1 MILVDTALR
10 RRAETGN
17 PIRVAMSGAGYMGRG
32 IALQVVKAVP
42 GVELVAIASPDVDQ
56 AAAAFSGAGRIDVQR
71 VADRDELADALE
83 AGRPAVTDDPE
94 LLARSIGVEA
104 VIEATGDVEA
114 GVSFALAAIESAKH
128 VVLVNAELDGTLG
141 PALKSRADSAGVV
154 ITYTDGDEPGLIV
167 NLSRYVRAIGLEP
180 VLVGNLKGILDPYR
194 TPETQRS
201 FAATV
206 GQKEHMVTSFADGTK
221 LSLEAAITANALG
234 FGVARRGMTGYRCA
248 HVNDVAA
255 LFDPEEL
262 RLGGLVEYVLG
273 AQPGSGAFVVAYG
286 DDPERQRYLSY
297 FKLGDGPLYTFYQPW
312 HLPNFDV
319 PLTVARAVLFGDAAV
334 TPLGAPR
341 CEVVTIAKR
350 DLGQGDELDGIGGF
364 DCYGTIENATVARS
378 EKLLPI
384 GLAGGCRL
392 TRAIAKDEAVTFG
405 DVQRPTRPIVDALW
419 AEQLELFAS
428 AGPGMSGQSS

>member
-1 MILVDTALR
+1 VILVDTALR
-10 RRAETGN
+10 RRAEAGN

-42 GVELVAIASPDVDQ
+42 GVELVAIASPDVEQ
-56 AAAAFSGAGRIDVQR
+56 AAAAFSGAGRPDVQR
-71 VADRDELADALE
+71 VADQDELAGALQ

-94 LLARSIGVEA
+94 LLARSSGVEA

-114 GVSFALAAIESAKH
+114 GARFALAAIESAKH

-180 VLVGNLKGILDPYR
+180 VLVGNLKGLLDPYR

-201 FAATV
+201 FAAAV
-206 GQKEHMVTSFADGTK
+206 GQKERMVTSFADGTK
-221 LSLEAAITANALG
+221 LSLEATITANALG
-234 FGVARRGMTGYRCA
+234 FGVARRGMTGHRCA

-262 RLGGLVEYVLG
+262 RRGGLVEYVLG

-286 DDPERQRYLSY
+286 DDPERQRYLGY
-297 FKLGDGPLYTFYQPW
+297 FKLGDGPLYTFCQPW

-350 DLGQGDELDGIGGF
+350 DLGPGDELDGIGGF
-364 DCYGTIENATVARS
+364 DCYGTIENATVARA
-378 EKLLPI
+378 ENLLPI
-384 GLAGGCRL
+384 GLARGCRL
-392 TRAIAKDEAVTFG
+392 TRAIAKDEAVTID
-405 DVQRPTRPIVDALW
+405 DVERPTRPIVDALW
-419 AEQLELFAS
+419 AEQLELFA
-428 AGPGMSGQSS
+428 AL

>member
-10 RRAETGN
+10 RRAEAGN

-32 IALQVVKAVP
+32 IALQIVKAVP
-42 GVELVAIASPDVDQ
+42 GIDLVAIASPDVEQ
-56 AAAAFSGAGRIDVQR
+56 AAAAFSGAGETGVRR
-71 VADRDELADALE
+71 VASEEELADALD
-83 AGRPAVTDDPE
+83 AGRPAVTADPQ
-94 LLARSIGVEA
+94 LLARAGGVEA
-104 VIEATGDVEA
+104 VIEATGDVDA
-114 GVSFALAAIESAKH
+114 GARFALAAIESAKH

-141 PALKSRADSAGVV
+141 PALKARADGAGVV

-180 VLVGNLKGILDPYR
+180 VLVGNLKGLLDPYR

-201 FAATV
+201 FAAAV
-206 GQKEHMVTSFADGTK
+206 GQKARMVTSFADGTK

-234 FGVARRGMTGYRCA
+234 FGVARRGMTGHRCE

-255 LFDPEEL
+255 LFDPDEL
-262 RLGGLVEYVLG
+262 RRGAIVDFVLG

-319 PLTVARAVLFGDAAV
+319 PLTIARAVLFGDAAV

-341 CEVVTIAKR
+341 CEVVAVAKR
-350 DLGQGDELDGIGGF
+350 DLEPGHELDGIGGF
-364 DCYGTIENATVARS
+364 DCYGTIENAAVARA
-378 EKLLPI
+378 ENLLPI

-392 TRAIAKDEAVTFG
+392 TRAIAKDEAFTFG
-405 DVQRPTRPIVDALW
+405 DVEQPARPIVDALW
-419 AEQLELFAS
+419 AEQLALLRS
-428 AGPGMSGQSS
+428 AGPG